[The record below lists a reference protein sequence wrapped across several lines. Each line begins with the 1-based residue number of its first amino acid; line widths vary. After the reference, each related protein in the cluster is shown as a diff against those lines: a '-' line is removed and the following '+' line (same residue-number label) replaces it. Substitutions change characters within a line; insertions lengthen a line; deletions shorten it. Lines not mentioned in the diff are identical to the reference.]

1 MNSLKNQL
9 SVGKRLGLGFTLI
22 LALSLITTLVALTRL
37 SNVANLTRELLKD
50 PLTTER
56 LVSDW
61 YRNIH
66 TGVRRTTAIAKSTD
80 PSLAAFFKAD
90 QDESTRTSGML
101 QKSIEEHLNTD
112 KEKSLFKE
120 ISEARKAY
128 LDGREKV
135 IALKKEEK
143 TDEANQALEQI
154 FIPASVNY
162 IKKIEELLK
171 LEREQIDQTADDI
184 AATYESSRNVMIIL
198 TIIAASLSAVLAWLI
213 TGSITKP
220 LIDATDIAKKMAQG
234 DLTHSVTIRRQDE
247 IGELVEAINGISEG
261 LSHVIADVRQGT
273 ETIHVAASEIA
284 AGNSDLSSRTES
296 QAGSLE
302 ETASSMEE
310 LTSTVKQNADNARQA
325 NQLVVTATGVAIKGG
340 DVVEQVVTTMGSIKE
355 SSNKIVDIISVIDG
369 IAFQTNILALNAAV
383 EAARAGEQG
392 RGFAVVASEVRNLAQ
407 RSASAAKEI
416 KSLIDDSV
424 EKVDYG
430 NKLVDTAGRTM
441 KEIVTS
447 VQHVAD
453 IMAEITSASQE
464 QSSGIEQVN
473 IAINEMDQMTQQ
485 NAALVEQA
493 AAAAESMREQSSK
506 LSHVV
511 AQFRIAEQFNT
522 SLASTPATARQP
534 LPTSSRPT
542 RLPKPATATASATRK
557 PIVKAQLGNTSH
569 NDDWEEF

>member
-120 ISEARKAY
+120 ILEARKAY

-542 RLPKPATATASATRK
+542 RLPKPATASATRK

>member
-1 MNSLKNQL
+1 MNSFTHHL
-9 SVGKRLGLGFTLI
+9 SVGRRLGLGFTLI
-22 LALSLITTLVALTRL
+22 LILTLITTLMALSRL
-37 SNVANLTRELLKD
+37 SHVATSTRELLND

-66 TGVRRTTAIAKSTD
+66 TGIRRTSAIAKSSD
-80 PSLAAFFKAD
+80 PSLNAFFKAD
-90 QDESTRTSGML
+90 QEESTQSSAAL
-101 QKSIEEHLNTD
+101 QKAIEAHMNTD

-120 ISEARKAY
+120 IGEARKVY
-128 LDGREKV
+128 VEGREKV
-135 IALKKEEK
+135 LTLKKEDK
-143 TDEANQALEQI
+143 ADEANQALEQI

-171 LEREQIDQTADDI
+171 FEREQIDQTGADI
-184 AATYESSRNVMIIL
+184 ESSYQSSRTIMIIL
-198 TIIAASLSAVLAWLI
+198 SLIAVSLSAALAWII
-213 TGSITKP
+213 TRSITTP
-220 LIDATDIAKKMAQG
+220 LIEATAVAKRMAQG
-234 DLTHSVTIRRQDE
+234 DLTQTVTNQRQDE
-247 IGELVEAINGISEG
+247 IGELVDAINGINTG
-261 LSHVIADVRQGT
+261 LSYVIADVRQGT

-284 AGNSDLSSRTES
+284 AGNADLSSRTES

-310 LTSTVKQNADNARQA
+310 LTSTVRQNADNARQA
-325 NQLVVTATGVAIKGG
+325 NQLVVTASGVAVKGG
-340 DVVEQVVTTMGSIKE
+340 SVVEQVVTTMGSIKE

-392 RGFAVVASEVRNLAQ
+392 RGFAVVASEVRSLAQ

-416 KSLIDDSV
+416 KTLIDDSV
-424 EKVDYG
+424 EKVDFG
-430 NKLVDTAGRTM
+430 SKLVDTAGMTM
-441 KEIVTS
+441 KEIVSS

-453 IMAEITSASQE
+453 IMAEISSASQE

-493 AAAAESMREQSSK
+493 AAAAESMRDQSTK
-506 LSHVV
+506 LSQVV
-511 AQFRIAEQFNT
+511 AQFRLSDEHNAKLTATINKPANST
-522 SLASTPATARQP
+522 RPSPRLAPSTV
-534 LPTSSRPT
+534 RPT
-542 RLPKPATATASATRK
+542 PRKAIAQVPSRGADNPAEW
-557 PIVKAQLGNTSH
+557 
-569 NDDWEEF
+569 DEF